1 VKALHRVASRP
12 RWSAKSNLLTACRLA
27 VWAADD
33 VLAVTGN
40 LAAEGD
46 LALQLLPG
54 TSAAGLCA
62 ASASPQL
69 VDGHRRIQVGVE
81 WVRKDKTAL
90 NRSLCMSS

>member
-1 VKALHRVASRP
+1 MVSKLG
-12 RWSAKSNLLTACRLA
+12 LLTACRLA

-40 LAAEGD
+40 LAAEGN

-62 ASASPQL
+62 ASASPHL
-69 VDGHRRIQVGVE
+69 VDGHAAHKRWG
-81 WVRKDKTAL
+81 
-90 NRSLCMSS
+90 